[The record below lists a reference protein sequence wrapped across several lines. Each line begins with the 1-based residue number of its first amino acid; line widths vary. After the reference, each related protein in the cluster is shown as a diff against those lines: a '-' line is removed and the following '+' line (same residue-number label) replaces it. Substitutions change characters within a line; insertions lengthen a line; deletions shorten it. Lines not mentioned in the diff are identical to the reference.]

1 MPHKEDMPYGFSDFL
16 QDDEFI
22 AKISDLENPTEYIN
36 YIIDLKKI
44 YPDQAENIDLAV
56 ELFFVMKNTRADSN
70 KFQKQKVWDKI
81 VRDRAVKKRRYLLGI
96 AASVIL
102 LLGIGGAFFYVY
114 NSNQAQS
121 IEKFAKLNETNF
133 SKSRLILSDGKNIAI
148 PDYESKVAYSSNG
161 ENVIINDSTKVIQEV
176 KAENFNQ
183 MIVPFGKYNSL
194 LLSDG
199 TKVWINS
206 GSRLVYPPV
215 FSGESRE
222 VYLEGEAYFEVT
234 KNTAKPFFVKTDRF
248 RVEVK
253 GTKFNVQAD
262 GKKDL
267 FSALLIEGE
276 VTLSSITNSSAASA
290 STKLDPGHLAT
301 LNEDGNNFSIVVVD
315 HPENYIAWKN
325 GYLMFNDEPLR
336 ELLIRISRYYNI
348 SIDLKNQSSTQKI
361 TGKLDLKDDPE
372 RVLRGIAAISK
383 CKLINEGGNYILN

>member
-16 QDDEFI
+16 LDDEFI
-22 AKISDLENPTEYIN
+22 AKISDLENPNEYIN
-36 YIIDLKKI
+36 HIADLKKI

-56 ELFFVMKNTRADSN
+56 ELFFVMKNKLSDSN
-70 KFQKQKVWDKI
+70 STQKQKVWDKI
-81 VRDRAVKKRRYLLGI
+81 VADRLVRRRRFIYGI
-96 AASVIL
+96 AASSIL
-102 LLGIGGAFFYVY
+102 LLGLSGAFFYIF
-114 NSNQAQS
+114 NNKRNQS
-121 IEKFAKLNETNF
+121 IEQFAKLNETNF
-133 SKSRLILSDGKNIAI
+133 SKSQLILSDGKNISI

-161 ENVIINDSTKVIQEV
+161 ENVIINDTTKVIQAV

-222 VYLEGEAYFEVT
+222 VFLQGEAYFEVT
-234 KNTAKPFFVKTDRF
+234 KNIAKPFFVKTDRF

-262 GKKDL
+262 EKKDL

-276 VTLSSITNSSAASA
+276 VSLSSTKNSSASMTD
-290 STKLDPGHLAT
+290 TKLDPGHLAT
-301 LNEDGNNFSIVVVD
+301 LSEDGNNFRIVVVD

-325 GYLMFNDEPLR
+325 GYLMFDDEPLS
-336 ELLIRISRYYNI
+336 ELLSRISRYYNI
-348 SIDLKNQSSTQKI
+348 NIDLKNQSRTQKI